1 MSKRI
6 LVIDDDADMVAST
19 SAVLAARGYDVSGA
33 TDATEGLKAIR
44 SLRPDLVVLDIMME
58 TDAAGFDLAYA
69 LKEDPATRAL
79 PIVILSSFQ
88 EHLAEKGSAFEHVL
102 GRDWPAA
109 ELLEKPVDPTI
120 LSQVVARLLA
130 ETAA

>member
-1 MSKRI
+1 MVKRI

-19 SAVLAARGYDVSGA
+19 SAVLAARGFAVSGA
-33 TDATEGLKAIR
+33 ADATAGRKAIR
-44 SLRPDLVVLDIMME
+44 DHRPDLVILDIMME

-69 LKEDPATRAL
+69 LKEDPTTRSL

-88 EHLAEKGSAFEHVL
+88 EHLAEKGDAFQHVL

-109 ELLEKPVDPTI
+109 ELLEKPVNPER
-120 LSQVVARLLA
+120 LAAVVERLLA
-130 ETAA
+130 EAAA

>member
-6 LVIDDDADMVAST
+6 LVIDDDADLVTST
-19 SAVLAARGYDVSGA
+19 SALLAAHGYTVSGA
-33 TDATEGLKAIR
+33 MGAAEGRKAIR
-44 SLRPDLVVLDIMME
+44 DLRPDLVVLDIMME

-69 LKEDPATRAL
+69 LKADPTTRNL

-88 EHLAEKGSAFEHVL
+88 DHLADKGPAFEHVM

-109 ELLEKPVDPTI
+109 ELLEKPADPAKLTA
-120 LSQVVARLLA
+120 VVARLLA
-130 ETAA
+130 EQAA

>member
-6 LVIDDDADMVAST
+6 LVIDDDADLVTST
-19 SAVLAARGYDVSGA
+19 SALLAAHGYTVSGA
-33 TDATEGLKAIR
+33 MGAAEGRKAIR
-44 SLRPDLVVLDIMME
+44 DLRPDLVVLDIMME

-69 LKEDPATRAL
+69 LKADPATRNL

-88 EHLAEKGSAFEHVL
+88 DHLADKGPAFEHVM

-109 ELLEKPVDPTI
+109 ELLEKPADPAKLTA
-120 LSQVVARLLA
+120 VVSRL
-130 ETAA
+130 

>member
-6 LVIDDDADMVAST
+6 LVIDDDADLVTST
-19 SAVLAARGYDVSGA
+19 SALLAAHGYTVSGA
-33 TDATEGLKAIR
+33 MGAAEGRKAIR
-44 SLRPDLVVLDIMME
+44 DLRPDLVVLDIMME

-69 LKEDPATRAL
+69 LKADPATRNL

-88 EHLAEKGSAFEHVL
+88 DHLADKGPAFEHVM

-109 ELLEKPVDPTI
+109 ELLEKPADPAKLTA
-120 LSQVVARLLA
+120 VVARLLA
-130 ETAA
+130 EQAA

>member
-6 LVIDDDADMVAST
+6 LVIDDDADLVTST
-19 SAVLAARGYDVSGA
+19 SALLAAHGYTVSGA
-33 TDATEGLKAIR
+33 MGAAEGRKAIR
-44 SLRPDLVVLDIMME
+44 DLRPDLVVLDIMME

-69 LKEDPATRAL
+69 LKADPATRNL

-88 EHLAEKGSAFEHVL
+88 DHLADKGPAFEHVM

-109 ELLEKPVDPTI
+109 ELLEKPADPAKLTA
-120 LSQVVARLLA
+120 VVSRLLA
-130 ETAA
+130 EQAA